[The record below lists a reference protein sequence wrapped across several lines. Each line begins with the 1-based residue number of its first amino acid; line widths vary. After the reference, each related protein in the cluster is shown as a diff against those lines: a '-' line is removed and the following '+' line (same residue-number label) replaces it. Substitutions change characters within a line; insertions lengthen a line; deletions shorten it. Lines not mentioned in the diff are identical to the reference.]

1 MGDAEEE
8 DEDDMTDHNSVNE
21 YPTPSTNARSS
32 MMSDLPVPDEP
43 HARST
48 AASIDD
54 ISRGVQ
60 SMAGPSSSNK
70 PDTALVPPPSS
81 HRAHSGNPPAVV
93 SRRALREWY
102 ISSASRILSLFPP
115 GQRHSMAHL
124 LETVNDALREVLEAA
139 VAGSAAEEEM
149 SRASD
154 LRSAAGFADAVRRED
169 MAADALHIAH
179 KALLKALRELLRA
192 FGYIGPIDRI
202 DGMPRPGW
210 TSDMTLIGSI
220 GVFASNVHA
229 ATTSKKASLAFTA
242 QAPGGRNQ
250 GSAWQDVSRSAYR
263 LRDVLGRF
271 PDMVAAEA
279 GTLAGEQPYGK
290 ELECWIGARGAGE
303 LCNGRWGFGGS
314 SLFSKD
320 GASRDEAKAGRR
332 LDQAMVQEAKHVQA
346 EFDSVIRGQDARR
359 SSASTGPT
367 VTGPTEVSYDDVLEL
382 LRIAERFNGAIH
394 HVDIASI
401 IDLDGEQPALTSS
414 TSGPG
419 ETARNDDI
427 RAYADFVEQGRLAV
441 VDFDK
446 ATVEINELCAETYL
460 ALCNGAQATIPELS
474 QGLAS
479 SLLAASKSL
488 GAILAITAEQ
498 ATLIDT
504 TPIVGRIGHR
514 SARFAAANASSQSHI
529 QSQGK
534 SGGYSGYSSEHRDRP
549 ESMSSLAS
557 RGSVRSRG
565 SKTSRS
571 SVLDGM
577 RNRVRG
583 IEDDFQD
590 SEDLM
595 DPHVQRAVRK
605 AAQGQ
610 GLGRSGMSN
619 SGSQS
624 SLAAVTRTGQGR
636 DASAESSSTS
646 LQGTVQGQGAGHAHN
661 HSLGGRTESD
671 SGSLRG
677 TNNRTSFMKS
687 FMRGRSDS
695 DAERK
700 FFFIVKRR
708 EDDWA

>member
-1 MGDAEEE
+1 
-8 DEDDMTDHNSVNE
+8 
-21 YPTPSTNARSS
+21 
-32 MMSDLPVPDEP
+32 
-43 HARST
+43 
-48 AASIDD
+48 
-54 ISRGVQ
+54 
-60 SMAGPSSSNK
+60 MAN
-70 PDTALVPPPSS
+70 
-81 HRAHSGNPPAVV
+81 
-93 SRRALREWY
+93 
-102 ISSASRILSLFPP
+102 
-115 GQRHSMAHL
+115 L

-154 LRSAAGFADAVRRED
+154 LRSASGFADAIRRED
-169 MAADALHIAH
+169 IAADALHIAH
-179 KALLKALRELLRA
+179 KTLLKALRDLLRA

-202 DGMPRPGW
+202 EGMPRPGW

-242 QAPGGRNQ
+242 QSQARGQQ

-271 PDMVAAEA
+271 PEMVIAEA
-279 GTLAGEQPYGK
+279 GTIAIGETPFGK
-290 ELECWIGARGAGE
+290 ELECWIGAKGAGE
-303 LCNGRWGFGGS
+303 LCNGRWGFGGMS
-314 SLFSKD
+314 IS
-320 GASRDEAKAGRR
+320 SRDPATRDELKAGRK

-359 SSASTGPT
+359 SSASTGLTTASP
-367 VTGPTEVSYDDVLEL
+367 GDVSIDDVLEL

-401 IDLDGEQPALTSS
+401 IDLDGEQPQLASS
-414 TSGPG
+414 SGGLG
-419 ETARNDDI
+419 ETARNDDL

-446 ATVEINELCAETYL
+446 ATADVNKLCAEVYL
-460 ALCNGAQATIPELS
+460 ALCNDAIATIPDLS
-474 QGLAS
+474 QSLAS
-479 SLLAASKSL
+479 ALLGASRSL

-498 ATLIDT
+498 ATLTST

-514 SARFAAANASSQSHI
+514 SARFAVANASST
-529 QSQGK
+529 SQLK
-534 SGGYSGYSSEHRDRP
+534 SGQFSGYSSEQRDRP

-557 RGSVRSRG
+557 RGSGRSRG
-565 SKTSRS
+565 SKTSRLS
-571 SVLDGM
+571 GLDGM

-590 SEDLM
+590 SEQLM
-595 DPHVQRAVRK
+595 DPHNSPAK
-605 AAQGQ
+605 GKK
-610 GLGRSGMSN
+610 GGGGHGRSGMSN

-624 SLAAVTRTGQGR
+624 SLNNMTRPGQAR
-636 DASAESSSTS
+636 DASAESSSAS
-646 LQGTVQGQGAGHAHN
+646 LPGHSHNVSIGQ
-661 HSLGGRTESD
+661 RTESD

-677 TNNRTSFMKS
+677 NNRTSFMKS

-695 DAERK
+695 DAER
-700 FFFIVKRR
+700 
-708 EDDWA
+708 ESAPLY